1 MTEAE
6 IQRQCIELLTRTGW
20 LVIRLNGGRSGTILW
35 SRWYDGEGVC
45 HQKGISDILAV
56 KNSRLLALE
65 IKRPGGK
72 LSVEQREF
80 LTCAMQHG
88 ATPLVVE
95 DVEEL
100 KEWLECQ

>member
-1 MTEAE
+1 MTESE
-6 IQRQCIELLTRTGW
+6 IQRNCIELLTRTGW

-35 SRWYDGEGVC
+35 SRWYDDEGVC

-56 KNSRLLALE
+56 KDSRLLALE

-72 LSVEQREF
+72 LSVDQRTF
-80 LTCAMQHG
+80 LSCAMQHG

-95 DVEEL
+95 DV
-100 KEWLECQ
+100 KDLESYL

>member
-6 IQRQCIELLTRTGW
+6 IQRQCIELFTRTGW

-35 SRWYDGEGVC
+35 SRWYDSEGVC

-56 KNSRLLALE
+56 KDSRLLALE
-65 IKRPGGK
+65 VKRPGGK
-72 LSVEQREF
+72 LSVEQKAF
-80 LTCAMQHG
+80 LTCAMEHG

-95 DVEEL
+95 DVKEL
-100 KEWLECQ
+100 ESYL

>member
-35 SRWYDGEGVC
+35 SRWYDDTGVC

-72 LSVEQREF
+72 LSIEQREF

-88 ATPLVVE
+88 AMPLVVE
-95 DVEEL
+95 DV
-100 KEWLECQ
+100 KDLESYL